1 MIGKKS
7 PLNFPVSTLLFVLFE
22 TNMYYIHELYLVIDK
37 KHRNSLLACITADG
51 EVIQINNMQIKRHVF
66 TCTNAHNSLSSVVTI
81 NDKTEQFILNQC
93 STEVLLDV
101 KASIEKV
108 ALLQIVM
115 NATDFELF

>member
-1 MIGKKS
+1 
-7 PLNFPVSTLLFVLFE
+7 
-22 TNMYYIHELYLVIDK
+22 
-37 KHRNSLLACITADG
+37 
-51 EVIQINNMQIKRHVF
+51 MQIKRYVF
-66 TCTNAHNSLSSVVTI
+66 TCTNAHNSPSSVVTI

-93 STEVLLDV
+93 STGVLLDV